1 MRPITDIL
9 REIRRGRA
17 VDQATRLLSEVVL
30 AVDETGKPGEVTITI
45 KVKPAK
51 EGGSE
56 KTLQGQGAERRYP
69 RGGFLLGSIGRLASR
84 RPGAVGDG
92 IARRLTRRRQRRRR
106 RFAWWRHRR
115 RAFAQRCRALINFTN
130 APRSSGASQHAR
142 GAMAR
147 CAL

>member
-56 KTLQGQGAERRYP
+56 KTLQAIVKAKVPNADIPEAVFFSDQSGDLHRADPAQSEMELRDVS
-69 RGGFLLGSIGRLASR
+69 RGGGSGGGGGS
-84 RPGAVGDG
+84 PGGGTGGGPSLNAA
-92 IARRLTRRRQRRRR
+92 AR
-106 RFAWWRHRR
+106 
-115 RAFAQRCRALINFTN
+115 
-130 APRSSGASQHAR
+130 
-142 GAMAR
+142 
-147 CAL
+147 